1 MTDAPYAILPSP
13 GMALLLFALGA
24 IAIIALKV
32 VWSVSGLG
40 KPTEHRVG
48 EQMTHTRATVVEW
61 SRRKEGGE
69 GYVDADGERWRAIST
84 DPLAEG
90 DRVQIT
96 HVDGLKLEV
105 KKA

>member
-1 MTDAPYAILPSP
+1 MTDAPQAILPSP
-13 GMALLLFALGA
+13 GMALLLLALGA
-24 IAIIALKV
+24 VIIIALKL

-48 EQMTHTRATVVEW
+48 NQMANARATVVEW
-61 SRRKEGGE
+61 SCGKEGGE

-84 DPLAEG
+84 EPLAEG
-90 DRVQIT
+90 DQVQIT
-96 HVDGLKLEV
+96 RVDGLQLEV